1 MEQVFYQQEP
11 GGVWS
16 KDNFAAVGCCA
27 MAPCPIVRS
36 MPHTVVHPWPAAFTG
51 PDRGSQTTQ
60 NKLSAATQE
69 TIFGRRPQ
77 ICILAVCRSGAPAHA
92 GGERPRRRAVAR
104 GRLLLGGRAFA
115 AAALLA
121 GDVDVVVHHLRAA
134 RRDGAL

>member
-1 MEQVFYQQEP
+1 M
-11 GGVWS
+11 
-16 KDNFAAVGCCA
+16 
-27 MAPCPIVRS
+27 
-36 MPHTVVHPWPAAFTG
+36 VHPWPAAFIG
-51 PDRGSQTTQ
+51 PGRGSQATQ
-60 NKLSAATQE
+60 NQLSAATQDRA
-69 TIFGRRPQ
+69 FGRRPQ
-77 ICILAVCRSGAPAHA
+77 KCTLAVCRSGAPAHA